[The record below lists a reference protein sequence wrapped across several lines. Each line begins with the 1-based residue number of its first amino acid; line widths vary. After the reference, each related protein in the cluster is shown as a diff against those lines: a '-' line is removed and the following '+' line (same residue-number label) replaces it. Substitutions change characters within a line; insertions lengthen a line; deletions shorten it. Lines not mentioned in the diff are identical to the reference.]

1 MKRNTIMGKTYQT
14 AVINAPVDQV
24 WDKIRNFHDLSWGSA
39 IVEKCEAVGAK
50 DGDQIGAKRILNDAF
65 HETLVA
71 FSEVDKSFKYSI
83 DDGPA
88 PVSKNDVKDYI
99 GAVRLIPVTED
110 DTCLIEWSSNW
121 ESSTEDACSF
131 CHNIYVALINELKK
145 SF

>member
-1 MKRNTIMGKTYQT
+1 MGKTYQT

-24 WDKIRNFHDLSWGSA
+24 WGKIKNFHDMSWGSA

-50 DGDQIGAKRILNDAF
+50 AGDQIGAKRILNDAF

-88 PVSKNDVKDYI
+88 PVSKNNVKDYI

-110 DTCLIEWSSNW
+110 ETCLIEWSSSW

-145 SF
+145 AF

>member
-1 MKRNTIMGKTYQT
+1 MGKTYQT

-24 WDKIRNFHDLSWGSA
+24 WNKIKNFHDMSWGSA

-50 DGDQIGAKRILNDAF
+50 SGDQVGASRILNGAF

-88 PVSKNDVKDYI
+88 PVSKDDVKDYI
-99 GAVRLIPVTED
+99 GEVRLIAITEN
-110 DTCLIEWSSNW
+110 DTSLIEWSSNW
-121 ESSTEDACSF
+121 ESPKDDACDF
-131 CHNIYVALINELKK
+131 CHNIYVALLNELKK

>member
-1 MKRNTIMGKTYQT
+1 MGKTYQT

-24 WDKIRNFHDLSWGSA
+24 WIKIKNFHDLSWGA
-39 IVEKCEAVGAK
+39 AVVEKCEAVGGK
-50 DGDQIGAKRILNDAF
+50 PGDQIGSRRILNDAF

-71 FSEVDKSFKYSI
+71 LSEVDRSFKYSI
-83 DDGPA
+83 DDGPT

-99 GAVRLIPVTED
+99 GAVRLIPITEN
-110 DTCLIEWSSNW
+110 DTCLIEWSSSW

-145 SF
+145 AF

>member
-1 MKRNTIMGKTYQT
+1 MGKTYQT

-24 WDKIRNFHDLSWGSA
+24 WSKIKNFHDLSWGA
-39 IVEKCEAVGAK
+39 AVVEKCEAVGGK
-50 DGDQIGAKRILNDAF
+50 PGDQIGARRILNEAF

-71 FSEVDKSFKYSI
+71 LSEVDRSFKYSI

-99 GAVRLIPVTED
+99 GAVRLITITEN
-110 DTCLIEWSSNW
+110 DTCLIEWSSSW

-145 SF
+145 AF